1 MSAPRTTNDEMD
13 YLRVRDGQTIRTSAL
28 DQGTVTAT
36 RLTRDTPNHGFV
48 DQHVTE
54 DAFMMSVQLRD
65 YRGEL
70 WVDGRNVALPVL
82 RRGQFSFYDYNRIWQ
97 ANMKSDFD
105 CVNFHIPRAALTDLQ
120 EDLGPRRIETL
131 DIAPGASIADQAV
144 LGLVQALLPAFAAPD
159 EASMLFVD
167 HVGLALCLH
176 VTASYGAA
184 RPTPAPHPAGL
195 APWQLARAKEMI
207 DAQLDGNLQ
216 VAQIARACR
225 LSPSHFARAFKLSAG
240 MPPHQWMMRRR
251 IDKAMSLMRG
261 TALPLSDVALACGFT
276 DQSHFTRIFS
286 RSVGMSPGSWRKAV
300 RS

>member
-28 DQGTVTAT
+28 NQGTVTAT

-144 LGLVQALLPAFAAPD
+144 LGLVQAPTLIVAGSHDAVTTPD
-159 EASMLFVD
+159 NARFMRARIADAS
-167 HVGLALCLH
+167 
-176 VTASYGAA
+176 
-184 RPTPAPHPAGL
+184 
-195 APWQLARAKEMI
+195 E
-207 DAQLDGNLQ
+207 
-216 VAQIARACR
+216 
-225 LSPSHFARAFKLSAG
+225 
-240 MPPHQWMMRRR
+240 
-251 IDKAMSLMRG
+251 
-261 TALPLSDVALACGFT
+261 
-276 DQSHFTRIFS
+276 
-286 RSVGMSPGSWRKAV
+286 
-300 RS
+300 